1 MNREKNWGDNK
12 RNARVKGKDV
22 KKKMKTKTN
31 KPDRAT
37 MRPYC
42 FSACIEHVTYM
53 ELENQ
58 MNEQTDATTEQ

>member
-37 MRPYC
+37 MRPDC
-42 FSACIEHVTYM
+42 VSVCTGRQID
-53 ELENQ
+53 
-58 MNEQTDATTEQ
+58 EQTDETTE